1 MTVLPDEPTAFVELA
16 SLNTTREAPTAHL
29 RYLSRYSFDRGVRV
43 LQQLW
48 HVNVVNS
55 AGVLVGHRT
64 EWRDVPTVTDA

>member
-1 MTVLPDEPTAFVELA
+1 MTILTDEPAVFVGLT

-29 RYLSRYSFDRGVRV
+29 RYLSRYAFDREVQV